1 MQRRRAHVRRTLT
14 LVTAVAATAAI
25 LSGCSGAGSSS
36 QSGGGS
42 SATFAGLVG
51 EPPTYF
57 FPMYQPAFWDTGYVP
72 WASYLSWRPLYLWG
86 QNGKPVLNKDESLA
100 EDPGVSKNAQGQ
112 TIVKITLK
120 SLKWSDGSALTTRD
134 VEFWMNLV
142 LADKQQWAP
151 YVPGGFPDIVKS
163 VKYNSPTQF
172 TLTLNGHYNK
182 EWLLGNELD
191 QITPIPQAA
200 WDRTSPDGK
209 VGNYDRTKTGAV
221 AVYKFLQSQA
231 KKPATFASNKLW
243 QVADGPWL
251 IDSFNVTSS
260 RVTYKRNPAYSGPQ
274 ANKGLKTFTVVPYT
288 SDSAELNA
296 LESGSVDVGYVPLTS
311 LNAVSALKSR
321 GYKIADWTQD
331 AFAGLILQY
340 AKGDKATPI
349 LSQLYVRQAL
359 THLLDMKRIISD
371 IWQGKAGYVSGPI
384 PNPNGLGANVT
395 SQEKSDPYPYSIAAA
410 KQVLSAHGWAVKPNG
425 ATTCT
430 SPGTGP
436 SNCGAGIGQGTQ
448 MSFTMVGTKSS
459 PIEANLLQYIVSQF
473 SQAGVK
479 LNVRLVPDGNLPSEA
494 TNCANKSTC
503 DWDMELWMGEW
514 PLGWTPYVEMG
525 GNTFKCGAASNF
537 ANLCDKKNDA
547 MITANHTGQNSAQSV
562 TRWEDYMSQQQF
574 QIFLPVPVYR
584 VVAYKSSL
592 NRVTPLDP
600 YLQIFP
606 EQWQF
611 SK

>member
-1 MQRRRAHVRRTLT
+1 
-14 LVTAVAATAAI
+14 
-25 LSGCSGAGSSS
+25 
-36 QSGGGS
+36 
-42 SATFAGLVG
+42 
-51 EPPTYF
+51 
-57 FPMYQPAFWDTGYVP
+57 MYQPAFWDTGYVP

-86 QNGKPVLNKDESLA
+86 QDGKPVLNEDESLA
-100 EDPGVSKNAQGQ
+100 EKPVMSQNAAGDTVVQ
-112 TIVKITLK
+112 ITLK
-120 SLKWSDGSALTTRD
+120 PLKWSDGSAITTRD

-142 LADKQQWAP
+142 KANKNQWAP

-163 VKYNSPTQF
+163 VSYDSPTQF
-172 TLTLNGHYNK
+172 TLTLTGKYSQ

-200 WDRTSPDGK
+200 WDKTSATGK
-209 VGNYDRTKTGAV
+209 VGDYDRTSSGAV

-231 KKPATFASNKLW
+231 KKPATFGSNDLW

-251 IDSFNVTSS
+251 IDSYNVTTSL
-260 RVTYKRNPAYSGPQ
+260 VTYKRNPHYSGPQ
-274 ANKGLKTFTVVPYT
+274 AANGIKTFSTVPFT

-296 LESGSVDVGYVPLTS
+296 LESGSLDVGYVPLTS
-311 LNAVSALKSR
+311 LNAIPALEKH

-331 AFAGLILQY
+331 AFAGLIMQY
-340 AKGDKATPI
+340 AEQNKATPI

-359 THLLDMKRIISD
+359 THLLDMKSIINN

-384 PNPNGLGANVT
+384 PNPNGLGNDVT
-395 SQEKSDPYPYSIAAA
+395 DQEKADPYPYSVDDA
-410 KQVLSAHGWAVKPNG
+410 KQLLTSHGWSVQPNG
-425 ATTCT
+425 TTTCT
-430 SPGTGP
+430 SPGTGA
-436 SNCGAGIGQGTQ
+436 SNCGAGISQGAQ
-448 MSFTMVGTKSS
+448 MSFTIVGTKSS
-459 PIEANLLQYIVSQF
+459 PTEANLLQYIVSQF
-473 SQAGVK
+473 SEAGVK
-479 LNVRLVPDGNLPSEA
+479 LNVKLVPDGNLASEA
-494 TNCANKSTC
+494 GNCAGKKTC

-537 ANLCDKKNDA
+537 ANLCVKKNDD
-547 MITANHTGQNSAQSV
+547 MIDTNHTSDNSDQAV
-562 TRWEDYMSQQQF
+562 EAWENYMSEQQY

-584 VVAYKSSL
+584 VVAYKS
-592 NRVTPLDP
+592 NMTGVTPLDP